1 MDPMLEYKKCLNK
14 TKRSETIKIIFACN
28 GIKFLI
34 DCRNLSAK
42 FPQRRTLINI
52 LISNHKSR
60 GSHKSIRK
68 YPELNKNKNISCQN
82 S

>member
-1 MDPMLEYKKCLNK
+1 MDPMLEYKKCFNK
-14 TKRSETIKIIFACN
+14 TKRSETIKILFAFN

-34 DCRNLSAK
+34 DCRNLSIK
-42 FPQRRTLINI
+42 FPQTQTLINL

-60 GSHKSIRK
+60 GSHKGIRK
-68 YPELNKNKNISCQN
+68 YPKLNKNKNITCQN